1 MPTHNDEDAGRGIW
15 QEPEDHSGEEID
27 ASAGF
32 EKSDVKV
39 TGIVVFLTALGIF
52 VVVTAVLC
60 YGIGMVI
67 NAQMKKEDGPKSK
80 WAKTVDVTTLGSLA
94 SSPELQNKMAT
105 MTQNFPTPRLQTDDG
120 NQEIADQ
127 HAKEDLLLEHYT
139 WANQAQGSPGRVRIP
154 IERAM
159 ELVAQSGLPLAP
171 AVVEAPLMTG
181 DSKPVVTVPLTNG
194 FARTGYEH
202 DLAVAESVENKRA
215 ESQK

>member
-1 MPTHNDEDAGRGIW
+1 MPTHNDDDSGRGIW

-27 ASAGF
+27 TSAGF

-39 TGIVVFLTALGIF
+39 TGIVVFLTALGVF

-80 WAKTVDVTTLGSLA
+80 WAKTVDVTTLGSLP
-94 SSPELQNKMAT
+94 SSPELQNKMAA
-105 MTQNFPTPRLQTDDG
+105 MTQTFPTPRLQTDDG

-127 HAKEDLLLEHYT
+127 HAREDLLLEHYS
-139 WANQAQGSPGRVRIP
+139 WANQSQGKVRIP

-159 ELVAQSGLPLAP
+159 ELIAQSGLPVAP
-171 AVVEAPLMTG
+171 AVVDAPLMTG
-181 DSKPVVTVPLTNG
+181 DVKPVVTAPLTNG
-194 FARTGYEH
+194 FAKTGYEH
-202 DLAVAESVENKRA
+202 DQEIAEKAEGKRA